1 MAKLIFSVM
10 FKNSKV
16 QEHTIQQ
23 KRISTLTLLTEA
35 GLWNSNTQIMLNNIL
50 LLKPNVQR
58 WLKST
63 ATAAAQAFGSY
74 S

>member
-1 MAKLIFSVM
+1 MTFNVL

-16 QEHTIQQ
+16 QEQSIQQ
-23 KRISTLTLLTEA
+23 KRISMLTLLIEA
-35 GLWNSNTQIMLNNIL
+35 GLWNSNKQNTLINIL
-50 LLKPNVQR
+50 PSKPNVQR

-74 S
+74 T